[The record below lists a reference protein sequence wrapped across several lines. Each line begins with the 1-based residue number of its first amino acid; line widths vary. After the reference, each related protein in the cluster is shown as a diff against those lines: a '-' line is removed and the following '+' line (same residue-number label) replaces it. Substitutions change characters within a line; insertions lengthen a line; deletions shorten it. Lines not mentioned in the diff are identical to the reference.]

1 MTLKIRRSA
10 YTPIYI
16 YTMYTNGDF
25 GIGMGRWMEISKI
38 SIMS

>member
-10 YTPIYI
+10 YTTI

-25 GIGMGRWMEISKI
+25 GIGVGRWMEMIEI
-38 SIMS
+38 SIVS